1 MEELQEHERKR
12 KKRFLAVIVAA
23 IIVLVIVSVS
33 RCGGGSQ
40 EPKAESQEPEET
52 NMVWYPGRTFDYK
65 RAFNDQHAKQFAV
78 ASKIG
83 LPRPPKDREDAASM
97 RSRLVEVKTCGNYI
111 VDDLTHSALASQRTA
126 ALPVLRDLGAA
137 HTGKHQVPAEER
149 QCELRDAE
157 LPLLRHDVR
166 PRVHA
171 LRQGDAHERLHAS
184 RQSQTRARA
193 DASQPP
199 TCGEDLRQI
208 RSQAELLPYN
218 RTRVSREQTAMY
230 RVGDRCAD
238 GSGGGGDGALH
249 AAMA

>member
-1 MEELQEHERKR
+1 MEELQEYERKR

-23 IIVLVIVSVS
+23 IIVLVIVGVS

-111 VDDLTHSALASQRTA
+111 VDDLTHSAPYLIPSAKKELDAIGEEWADILHRNG
-126 ALPVLRDLGAA
+126 LPHYRFYVTSVLRTQESIKYLQKSGNVNSVTQSCHCYGTTFDLAYMRYDKVTRTSDYMHPDNLKLVLGQTLLNHQRA
-137 HTGKHQVPAEER
+137 GKIYVKYEAKQSCFHIT
-149 QCELRDAE
+149 
-157 LPLLRHDVR
+157 VR
-166 PRVHA
+166 
-171 LRQGDAHERLHAS
+171 E
-184 RQSQTRARA
+184 
-193 DASQPP
+193 
-199 TCGEDLRQI
+199 
-208 RSQAELLPYN
+208 
-218 RTRVSREQTAMY
+218 
-230 RVGDRCAD
+230 
-238 GSGGGGDGALH
+238 
-249 AAMA
+249 